1 MQILTADKENC
12 KDFSMKELKMA
23 LKKMRRKG
31 APEPDEI
38 PPAFLIELRPE
49 ALTILLGIYNESFR
63 TAACPQI
70 WRSAIIIPL
79 LKAGKPP
86 GALKSYR
93 PISLTSCV
101 VQLMERIMAEC
112 IYYIL

>member
-1 MQILTADKENC
+1 M
-12 KDFSMKELKMA
+12 
-23 LKKMRRKG
+23 
-31 APEPDEI
+31 
-38 PPAFLIELRPE
+38 PPAFLIELGPE

-70 WRSAIIIPL
+70 WRSAIIVPL

-93 PISLTSCV
+93 LISLRSCV
-101 VQLMERIMAEC
+101 VKLMERLMAGR
-112 IYYIL
+112 IYYILELNGGLSKLQARFRRSKTNFEDHPSD